1 MPHLI
6 VVGLVGTVAWIGYRA
21 FIREAERV
29 TKASRH
35 AEAKR
40 RAKAMGKPTETL
52 VYDPET
58 GKYRP
63 KDELPGEQRV

>member
-6 VVGLVGTVAWIGYRA
+6 VLGLVGAAAWFGYRA

-29 TKASRH
+29 TLATRR

-40 RAKAMGKPTETL
+40 RAKEMGKPTETL
-52 VYDPET
+52 VYDPES

-63 KDELPGEQRV
+63 KDDLPRR

>member
-1 MPHLI
+1 MLPHRIFL
-6 VVGLVGTVAWIGYRA
+6 GLVGTVAYVGYRT
-21 FIREAERV
+21 FVREAERV
-29 TKASRH
+29 TSARRK

-40 RAKAMGKPTETL
+40 RAQQMGKPTETL

-63 KDELPGEQRV
+63 KDELPEE

>member
-1 MPHLI
+1 MAHVI
-6 VVGLVGTVAWIGYRA
+6 VIGLVGTAAWMGYRA
-21 FIREAERV
+21 FVREAERV
-29 TKASRH
+29 TKASRQ

-63 KDELPGEQRV
+63 KDELPGE